1 MRPVKKKLDT
11 VIMNSL
17 TFAPNSGEEVNRFS
31 EILKTLGLPSIIG
44 SSKLIS
50 SLVIN
55 LLPAIIIIIGLPS

>member
-1 MRPVKKKLDT
+1 
-11 VIMNSL
+11 MNSL

-31 EILKTLGLPSIIG
+31 EISKTLGLPSIIG